1 MSFIHQMEPWIG
13 EEEKQ
18 AMSEYL
24 DSGAWLTEFKK
35 SREFEEMICDYC
47 GAKYCS
53 LMPNGTLSLAV
64 ALVACGIQR
73 GDDVLVPDY
82 TMVATP
88 NSVVQAGARPVFVDV
103 EEDSLCID
111 FDDLKHRITRKTKA
125 LMLVSINGRVPTKMK
140 TILDFC
146 AKNNILVIEDAAQSL
161 GSFYDTRHLGTFGA
175 IGSFSFSALK
185 VITTGQGGALV
196 TDDKELYEKIKKI
209 RDFGRSA
216 GGIDHYL
223 TMGWNMKFT
232 DLQAVIGIEQM
243 KKLPWRVERKKK
255 IYQLYKKKLSRIKNV
270 VFVPTSSETSPW
282 SIDVLIDKREGLIT
296 YLSENN
302 VGSRPFYPPLHSEP
316 VYGFSDSFPITEK
329 ISRKGLW
336 LPSSSKLSD
345 DEINEICGKIEAFY
359 E

>member
-35 SREFEEMICDYC
+35 SREFEEMICQYT
-47 GAKYCS
+47 GSKYCS
-53 LMPNGTLSLAV
+53 MMPNGTLSLIV

-88 NSVVQAGARPVFVDV
+88 NSVVLAGARPVFVDV

-111 FDDLKHRITRKTKA
+111 FDDLKHRITRKTRA
-125 LMLVSINGRVPTKMK
+125 LMLVSINGRVPNKMK
-140 TILDFC
+140 EILDFC
-146 AKNNILVIEDAAQSL
+146 AKKNVIVIEDAAQSL

-175 IGSFSFSALK
+175 IGSFSFSVPK
-185 VITTGQGGALV
+185 VITTGQGGALI
-196 TDDKELYEKIKKI
+196 TDDKDLYERIKKI
-209 RDFGRSA
+209 RDFGRPT
-216 GGIDHYL
+216 GGSDHYL

-255 IYQLYKKKLSRIKNV
+255 IYKLYKKNLSHIKSI
-270 VFVPTSSETSPW
+270 VFVPTCPETSPW
-282 SIDVLIDKREGLIT
+282 SIDVIVDNRKELIT

-302 VGSRPFYPPLHSEP
+302 IGSRPFYPPLHSEP
-316 VYGFSDSFPITEK
+316 VYGFSDSFPVTEK
-329 ISRKGLW
+329 IARKGLW

>member
-13 EEEKQ
+13 EEEKN
-18 AMSEYL
+18 AVIEYL

-35 SREFEEMICDYC
+35 SREFERMICDYC

-53 LMPNGTLSLAV
+53 LMPNGTLSLLV
-64 ALVACGIQR
+64 ALIACGIQR

-88 NSVVQAGARPVFVDV
+88 NSVVLAGANPVFVDV

-111 FDDLKHRITRKTKA
+111 FDDFKRRITMKTKA
-125 LMLVSINGRVPTKMK
+125 LLLVSINGRVPTKMK
-140 TILDFC
+140 AILDFC
-146 AKNNILVIEDAAQSL
+146 AKKNIIVIEDAAQSL

-175 IGSFSFSALK
+175 IGSFSFSAPK

-196 TDDKELYEKIKKI
+196 TDDDELHERIKKI

-216 GGIDHYL
+216 GGSDHYL

-232 DLQAVIGIEQM
+232 DLQAVIGIQQM
-243 KKLPWRVERKKK
+243 KKLPWRVERKKE
-255 IYQLYKKKLSRIKNV
+255 IYKLYKKNLSHIKNI

-282 SIDVLIDKREGLIT
+282 FIDVLIDKREALMA
-296 YLSENN
+296 YLRENN
-302 VGSRPFYPPLHSEP
+302 IGSRAFYPPLSSEP
-316 VYGFSDSFPITEK
+316 VYNLSDSFPVAEK
-329 ISRKGLW
+329 IACKGLW
-336 LPSSSKLSD
+336 LPSSSKLLD
-345 DEINEICGKIEAFY
+345 DEIKKICGKVEAFY
-359 E
+359 K